1 MTYNALRWVSWVKW
15 IVRVDLW
22 LCVRSVEC
30 ELKALIWL
38 PENLWLVSL
47 VTIEYKRYVVNFSD
61 HRFLHHGHQRLL
73 DFH

>member
-1 MTYNALRWVSWVKW
+1 MTYNALRWVSWVEW

-22 LCVRSVEC
+22 LSVGSVEC

-47 VTIEYKRYVVNFSD
+47 VTIQY
-61 HRFLHHGHQRLL
+61 
-73 DFH
+73 